1 MLAGGE
7 SKTTNHKFYYWWPTE
22 GDRRDF
28 ACYGRVGKWVGE
40 NSRVLDK
47 KPIVDC
53 VRLLSEQFPELSL
66 IEARDFAGRAA
77 RWAK

>member
-1 MLAGGE
+1 
-7 SKTTNHKFYYWWPTE
+7 
-22 GDRRDF
+22 
-28 ACYGRVGKWVGE
+28 VGE